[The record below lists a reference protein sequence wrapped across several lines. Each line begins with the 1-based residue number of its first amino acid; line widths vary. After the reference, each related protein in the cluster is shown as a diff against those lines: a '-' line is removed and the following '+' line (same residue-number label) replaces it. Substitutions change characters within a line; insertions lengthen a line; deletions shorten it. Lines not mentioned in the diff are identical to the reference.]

1 MRDHN
6 DLEQLTLWEEEQ
18 RQELV
23 GMVWNYTLALE
34 RYVVRLRGEVNDLA
48 ELLNRNRPYPDPE
61 SDFAVRFF
69 SDHPAYEEYKEV
81 LSVDETDWKL
91 VD

>member
-1 MRDHN
+1 MGDRN

-23 GMVWNYTLALE
+23 GRIWTYALALE
-34 RYVVRLRGEVNDLA
+34 RYVVQLRCEVNDFA
-48 ELLNRNRPYPDPE
+48 KLLDRNLPYPDPE

-69 SDHPAYEEYKEV
+69 TDHPAYEEFQEV
-81 LSVDETDWKL
+81 LSVEETGWRLAD
-91 VD
+91 